1 MLVFDLR
8 SLAVAAAPVKD
19 VLAPT
24 DPVWQADD
32 SPPIN
37 GVSVEGRLS
46 AAGPGRFYFSG
57 RIMGAFRA
65 ECRRCL
71 TEVETVVNERVQLL
85 FAEPGETESEDP
97 DVAVFDPRAH
107 ELDMRPAIREQWLL
121 NVPVFVQCR
130 EDCAGLCPT
139 CGTDL
144 NAGPCHCEEPID
156 ARWAALRSAGT
167 PGRTGGAAS

>member
-8 SLAVAAAPVKD
+8 ALAVAAATVKD
-19 VLAPT
+19 ILPAN
-24 DPVWQADD
+24 DPVWQVQD
-32 SPPIN
+32 SPPDG
-37 GVSVEGRLS
+37 GVAVEGRLS

-57 RIMGAFRA
+57 QIAGKTHG

-71 TEVETVVNERVQLL
+71 TEVEGAVSERVQLL
-85 FAEPGETESEDP
+85 FAEPGEGESDDP
-97 DVAVFDPRAH
+97 DVAVFDPRGH

-121 NVPVFVQCR
+121 SVPAFTQCR

-139 CGTDL
+139 CGADL
-144 NAGPCHCEEPID
+144 NAGPCGCEEPVD

-167 PGRTGGAAS
+167 PGHPGGTA